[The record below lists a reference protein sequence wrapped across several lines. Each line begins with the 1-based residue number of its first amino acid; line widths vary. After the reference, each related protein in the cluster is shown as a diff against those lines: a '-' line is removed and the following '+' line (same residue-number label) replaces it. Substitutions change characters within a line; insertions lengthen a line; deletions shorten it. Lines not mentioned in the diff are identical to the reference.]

1 MTKPL
6 TDWIGSTET
15 ALETLGPTPY
25 AALAATLDR
34 DATPP
39 LPGTPLPALWHWI
52 YTVPIHRR
60 SELAHDGHQKRGDF
74 LPPVTLPRRMWAG
87 GQFTFHAPLRVGDPI
102 KRVSTV
108 ESVSAKS
115 GRSGALVF
123 VRVRHEIHAA
133 DRLAITEHQDIAYRE
148 AAKPGAPAPAP
159 QPAPTDYGFEKTWA
173 PDDVLLFRYSALTFN
188 AHRIH
193 FDRHYVTAEEG
204 YPGLLVHGPLIATLL
219 TDLLRSHRPD
229 AMLARFEFRAMRPL
243 FDIHP
248 FRVRGIETA
257 PRAFRL
263 WAADHEGALA
273 MEASATLQP

>member
-1 MTKPL
+1 MKL
-6 TDWIGSTET
+6 TDWIGRNET
-15 ALETLGPTPY
+15 VREIVGPTPY

-39 LPGTPLPALWHWI
+39 AAGTPLPALWHWV

-60 SELAHDGHQKRGDF
+60 SELAADGHQQRGEF
-74 LPPVTLPRRMWAG
+74 VPPIELPRRMWAA
-87 GQFTFHAPLRVGDPI
+87 GQFEFHAPIPI
-102 KRVSTV
+102 GATLERRSTIDNV
-108 ESVSAKS
+108 TEKS

-123 VRVRHEIHAA
+123 VRVRHELRANGA
-133 DRLAITEHQDIAYRE
+133 LALTEFQDIAYRE
-148 AAKPGAPAPAP
+148 AAKPGAAAAA
-159 QPAPTDYGFEKTWA
+159 QAAPTAAGFEKIWV

-219 TDLLRSHRPD
+219 TDLLREHRPD
-229 AMLARFEFRAMRPL
+229 ARVASFEFRAIRPL
-243 FDIHP
+243 FDLHA

-257 PRAFRL
+257 PKRFRL
-263 WAADHEGALA
+263 WAQDHEGALT
-273 MEASATLQP
+273 MDASATLA